1 MRRSLPGLF
10 DRFFEDYSQKTGGFS
25 VSLPLIGIMGVFI
38 LLAVL
43 FLLGMPVSF
52 AMCIVGFCGFWYVV
66 SFKAAI
72 TMVGADIWS
81 IFSKYGLTVVPF
93 FIFLGYLAFNSGI
106 AEKLYNTAYKWVG
119 HWNGGLAIATIGADE
134 LFAAICGSNTAPAA
148 TMGAVALPQ
157 MKKYNYDT
165 ILSSGTVVTG
175 GTLGTVMPPSVVLII
190 IGLQTEQS
198 IIKLFLGGIL
208 PAILLGILFVLTIW
222 VLCRI
227 NPKLGPAGPKTNL
240 KDKVKSL
247 TGIVEAIAIFSL
259 VIGGLYAGLF
269 TPTEAGAVGVFFTL
283 IVTALTRRLTRK
295 GLVNSITDTL
305 KISCMVFFLVTGAI
319 IFGRFLAVTR
329 LPFMVADFA
338 SGLPTSPYVILAV
351 ILLIYLIGGC
361 FMDSL
366 GFLVLTIPIFFP
378 LGMTLGFDPIWY
390 AVILTMVTTMGAIT
404 PPVGVNIYVVKALAP
419 EIELGTIFKSVS
431 FFLLACI
438 VCVIILIIFPQ
449 IVLFIPEMAH

>member
-1 MRRSLPGLF
+1 MSA
-10 DRFFEDYSQKTGGFS
+10 T
-25 VSLPLIGIMGVFI
+25 LIGIIGILI

-43 FLLGMPVSF
+43 FFLGMPVGF
-52 AMCIVGFCGFWYVV
+52 AMGIVGFCGFWYVV

-72 TMVGADIWS
+72 NVVGTDIWGT
-81 IFSKYGLTVVPF
+81 FSKYGLTVIPL

-106 AEKLYNTAYKWVG
+106 AERLYNAAYKWFG
-119 HWNGGLAIATIGADE
+119 HWRGGLAIATIGADE
-134 LFAAICGSNTAPAA
+134 LFAAICGSNTATAA

-157 MKKYNYDT
+157 MTKYKYDT
-165 ILSSGTVVTG
+165 RLSSGTVVTG
-175 GTLGTVMPPSVVLII
+175 GTLGTVMPPSVVLIV

-198 IIKLFLGGIL
+198 IIKLFLAGIL
-208 PAILLGILFVLTIW
+208 PAILLGILFVLTIF

-227 NPKLGPAGPKTNL
+227 KPEYGPAGPKTSFKEKL
-240 KDKVKSL
+240 ISL
-247 TGIVEAIAIFSL
+247 VGVIEAITIFVL
-259 VIGGLYAGLF
+259 VIGGLYSGLF

-283 IVTALTRRLTRK
+283 LVTVGTRRLTWK
-295 GLVNSITDTL
+295 GFIDSIRDSL

-329 LPFMVADFA
+329 LPFIIADVA
-338 SGLPTSPYVILAV
+338 SSLPVSPYVVLAL

-361 FMDSL
+361 FIDSL

-378 LGMTLGFDPIWY
+378 LGMALGFDPIWY
-390 AVILTMVTTMGAIT
+390 AIILTMVTTMGAIT

-438 VCVIILIIFPQ
+438 ICIILLIIFPD
-449 IVLFIPEMAH
+449 IVLLIPNMAQ